1 MRQLP
6 SRHALQ
12 HSVGMLDGVHMPIV
26 LLDHVGGSTHLLR
39 KKIYIYTF
47 LHLLTVDMTTLG
59 DGQGTRYRAEL
70 NVKLP
75 ALDDMTPDD
84 VKKTIDTVI
93 TDPATAS
100 AVESK
105 TVKLEMSPDEVK
117 KTLGNPDKIVDLG
130 QKQIYIYKDMKITF
144 IDAKVTDVQ

>member
-1 MRQLP
+1 
-6 SRHALQ
+6 
-12 HSVGMLDGVHMPIV
+12 
-26 LLDHVGGSTHLLR
+26 LR
-39 KKIYIYTF
+39 EVII
-47 LHLLTVDMTTLG
+47 G
-59 DGQGTRYRAEL
+59 AEL

-75 ALDDMTPDD
+75 GLDDMTPDD
-84 VKKTIDTVI
+84 VKKAIDTVI

-105 TVKLEMSPDEVK
+105 TVKLQMSPDEVK

>member
-1 MRQLP
+1 MRE
-6 SRHALQ
+6 
-12 HSVGMLDGVHMPIV
+12 VIIG
-26 LLDHVGGSTHLLR
+26 
-39 KKIYIYTF
+39 
-47 LHLLTVDMTTLG
+47 
-59 DGQGTRYRAEL
+59 AEL

-75 ALDDMTPDD
+75 GLDDMTPDD
-84 VKKTIDTVI
+84 VKKAIDTVI

-105 TVKLEMSPDEVK
+105 TVKLQMSPDEVK

>member
-1 MRQLP
+1 MII
-6 SRHALQ
+6 
-12 HSVGMLDGVHMPIV
+12 G
-26 LLDHVGGSTHLLR
+26 
-39 KKIYIYTF
+39 
-47 LHLLTVDMTTLG
+47 
-59 DGQGTRYRAEL
+59 AEL

-75 ALDDMTPDD
+75 GLDDMTPAD

-93 TDPATAS
+93 TDPAIAS

-105 TVKLEMSPDEVK
+105 TVKLEMSPDEVN

-130 QKQIYIYKDMKITF
+130 QKQIYFYKDMKITF

>member
-1 MRQLP
+1 MDTNVANGQVSQATGFTAAFGGNTGR
-6 SRHALQ
+6 SRTLNPNEKVYVT
-12 HSVGMLDGVHMPIV
+12 SLYVNKNSV
-26 LLDHVGGSTHLLR
+26 LLE
-39 KKIYIYTF
+39 
-47 LHLLTVDMTTLG
+47 LLTVDMTTLG

-75 ALDDMTPDD
+75 GLDDMTPDD
-84 VKKTIDTVI
+84 VKRTIDTVI

-117 KTLGNPDKIVDLG
+117 KKLGNPDKIVDLG
-130 QKQIYIYKDMKITF
+130 QKEIYIYKDMKITF
-144 IDAKVTDVQ
+144 YIDP

>member
-1 MRQLP
+1 MII
-6 SRHALQ
+6 
-12 HSVGMLDGVHMPIV
+12 G
-26 LLDHVGGSTHLLR
+26 
-39 KKIYIYTF
+39 
-47 LHLLTVDMTTLG
+47 
-59 DGQGTRYRAEL
+59 AEL

-75 ALDDMTPDD
+75 GLDDMTPDD
-84 VKKTIDTVI
+84 VKKAIDTVI

-105 TVKLEMSPDEVK
+105 TVKLQMSPDEVK

>member
-1 MRQLP
+1 M
-6 SRHALQ
+6 SKN
-12 HSVGMLDGVHMPIV
+12 SVLME
-26 LLDHVGGSTHLLR
+26 
-39 KKIYIYTF
+39 
-47 LHLLTVDMTTLG
+47 LLTVDMTTLG
-59 DGQGTRYRAEL
+59 DGKGTRYRAEL

-75 ALDDMTPDD
+75 GLDDMTPDD

-100 AVESK
+100 AAESK

-117 KTLGNPDKIVDLG
+117 KALGNPDKIVDLG

-144 IDAKVTDVQ
+144 IDAKVTDAQ